1 MASHKLSVFVLMT
14 TLVVI
19 LAADS
24 LDCPENEIP
33 LKCESER
40 CFKTCDHLI
49 NFPPC
54 PGSVAGPCTKTGCVC
69 KDDYLRNDQ
78 GVCVKTTECPEWVK
92 VVERNRKAGW
102 TTFPESNERI

>member
-1 MASHKLSVFVLMT
+1 MVSHHKFSMFVVMS

-24 LDCPENEIP
+24 LDCPENEVP
-33 LKCESER
+33 LKCETER

-54 PGSVAGPCTKTGCVC
+54 PSSAGPCTKSGCVC
-69 KDDYLRNDQ
+69 KDDYLRNAQ
-78 GVCVKTTECPEWVK
+78 GACVKTTECPEWPQVI
-92 VVERNRKAGW
+92 ERNRQAGW
-102 TTFPESNERI
+102 TSFPKSNEE